1 MDMANAGPD
10 HEPFGLTA
18 ASPAQQ
24 TWEITAGII
33 RRISPDYDFAVL
45 QQAFDDVMCLF
56 EGSYPGYGAIQTLYH
71 DQSHTLEVYLCAVRL
86 MHGVHLSGEH
96 MDDKS
101 ITLLCIATLMHDI
114 GYAQRQEE
122 ACGTGAQY
130 TGTHIER
137 GIEFIRQY
145 LAEHDLPQSWNE
157 ALACMLRITNP
168 ERVFDKISFPD
179 PRTRLLAQMLG
190 TADLVAQMADRI
202 YLEKLLFLFL
212 EFREA
217 NFGDYRSMY
226 DLLCKT
232 HGFHE
237 YTMVK
242 LDEDFG
248 SIYTKLTNHFKST
261 LGAEKNYYMTAINK
275 NMEYLS
281 KVIARGED
289 QYQAML
295 RRHGITEKANRLL
308 VTHDK

>member
-1 MDMANAGPD
+1 MDMVNSSPD
-10 HEPFGLTA
+10 IEPFGLTA

-45 QQAFDDVMCLF
+45 QQAFDDVMSLF
-56 EGSYPGYGAIQTLYH
+56 EGTYPGYCAIQTLYH

-96 MDDKS
+96 MDDES
-101 ITLLCIATLMHDI
+101 ISQLCIATLMHDI
-114 GYAQRQEE
+114 GYAQRKEE
-122 ACGTGAQY
+122 AYGTGAQY

-137 GIEFIRQY
+137 GIEFIRHY
-145 LAEHDLPQSWNE
+145 LGEHGLPQSWNE
-157 ALACMLRITNP
+157 PLACMLRVTNP
-168 ERVFDKISFPD
+168 ERVFSTVSFPS
-179 PRTRLLAQMLG
+179 PRSRLLAQMLG

-212 EFREA
+212 EFKEA
-217 NFGDYRSMY
+217 NFGDYRSMFE
-226 DLLCKT
+226 LLCRT

-248 SIYTKLTNHFKST
+248 GVYARLSNHFKST
-261 LGAEKNYYMTAINK
+261 LGVERNYYMEAIDK
-275 NMEYLS
+275 NLEYLS
-281 KVIARGED
+281 KVIECGED

-308 VTHDK
+308 ASQ